1 MGRDFYFSAL
11 FVIFALLN
19 PTHMKT
25 LIQRLLFGPEPE
37 GEKLDLTIGTPR
49 IAKTAEPDETLGFN
63 EFWTRV
69 HAQAKADSGY

>member
-1 MGRDFYFSAL
+1 
-11 FVIFALLN
+11 
-19 PTHMKT
+19 MKT

-49 IAKTAEPDETLGFN
+49 IARTAEPDKTLDFN

-69 HAQAKADSGY
+69 YAQAKADRGY